1 MYKVKG
7 LGNRE
12 LEIGRLGNE
21 MDIGKIRKL
30 ENREIERLKNK
41 KIGILG
47 NREILGDL
55 DNRRYGCWEN

>member
-41 KIGILG
+41 EIGI
-47 NREILGDL
+47 IGDM
-55 DNRRYGCWEN
+55 DVGKIED